1 MRGNLQRIRGM
12 VDRLA
17 RLTSQL
23 KTFAHKSELPPQPV
37 PLARSIADAQA
48 LLGAELKE
56 HDIAR
61 RGRRAA
67 RRRWP

>member
-1 MRGNLQRIRGM
+1 M

-23 KTFAHKSELPPQPV
+23 KTFAHKSEAPLAPV

-48 LLGAELKE
+48 LWA
-56 HDIAR
+56 
-61 RGRRAA
+61 
-67 RRRWP
+67 PS